1 MISVVMAT
9 YNGERFIREQLLS
22 IFNQTMS
29 VDEII
34 ICDDNSRDN
43 TVQIIKDIQKEYK
56 NIDIRL
62 IQNNNNL
69 GYKLNFKRAL

>member
-69 GYKLNFKRAL
+69 GYK